1 LRSSRL
7 ECLFYSN
14 RHAPPEGIMQIIGEK
29 INGTLQ
35 EVKVA
40 IRERNASFIRDLS
53 RRQVEAGAAL
63 VDVNAGT
70 LPAEEPDALSW
81 LVKTVQ
87 DEVDVPLC
95 LDSANPQALATAIQ
109 GIKQTPMINSISG
122 EPSRLDG
129 ILPLVAKHGCSVIAL
144 AMDEKGIPKGV
155 DERMIVIRR
164 LMDRTRNSGL
174 EDEKVYIDPLVM
186 TISTNTESG
195 VIALETM
202 RAVRTEF
209 PKAHLCAGLSNIS
222 FGLPARHL
230 VNRVFLTLALSAGL
244 DAAILDPFDRELR
257 GEMLA
262 AELVLGRDRHCLNYT
277 RSYRESRIGHK
288 KK

>member
-1 LRSSRL
+1 
-7 ECLFYSN
+7 
-14 RHAPPEGIMQIIGEK
+14 MQIIGEK
-29 INGTLQ
+29 INGTLEQ
-35 EVKVA
+35 VKKA
-40 IRERNASFIRDLS
+40 IRERNASFIKDLA

-70 LPAEEPDALSW
+70 LPAEEPEALSW

-87 DEVDVPLC
+87 DEVDAPLC
-95 LDSANPQALATAIQ
+95 LDSANPHALAMAIQ
-109 GIKQTPMINSISG
+109 EIKQTPMINSISG
-122 EPSRLDG
+122 ERSRLDG
-129 ILPLVAKHGCSVIAL
+129 ILPLVSKHGCSVIAL
-144 AMDEKGIPKGV
+144 AMDENGIPKGV
-155 DERMIVIRR
+155 NERLSVIRS
-164 LMDRTRNSGL
+164 LIDRTRNAGL
-174 EDEKVYIDPLVM
+174 PDEKVYIDPLVM

-202 RAVRTEF
+202 RAVRAEF

-230 VNRVFLTLALSAGL
+230 VNRVFLTLALAAGL
-244 DAAILDPFDRELR
+244 DAAILDPFDQELR

-277 RSYRESRIGHK
+277 RSYRERRIGHK
-288 KK
+288 AK

>member
-1 LRSSRL
+1 MERL
-7 ECLFYSN
+7 
-14 RHAPPEGIMQIIGEK
+14 IMQIIGEK
-29 INGTLQ
+29 INGTLEQ
-35 EVKVA
+35 VKKA
-40 IRERNASFIRDLS
+40 IRERNASFVQDLA

-70 LPAEEPDALSW
+70 LPSEEPDALSW
-81 LVKTVQ
+81 LVKTAQ

-95 LDSANPQALATAIQ
+95 LDSTNPQALATAIQ

-129 ILPLVAKHGCSVIAL
+129 ILPLVSKHGCSVIAL

-155 DERMIVIRR
+155 DERMTVIRR
-164 LMDRTRNSGL
+164 LMDRTRNEGVP
-174 EDEKVYIDPLVM
+174 DEKVYIDPLVM
-186 TISTNTESG
+186 TLSTNTDSG

-202 RAVRTEF
+202 RAIRSEF
-209 PKAHLCAGLSNIS
+209 SKTHLCAGLSNIS

-230 VNRVFLTLALSAGL
+230 VNRVFLTLALAAGL

-257 GEMLA
+257 GELLA

-277 RSYRESRIGHK
+277 RSYREGRIGHK
-288 KK
+288 RSPE

>member
-1 LRSSRL
+1 
-7 ECLFYSN
+7 
-14 RHAPPEGIMQIIGEK
+14 MQIIGEK

-35 EVKVA
+35 EVKIA
-40 IRERNASFIRDLS
+40 IRERNASFIQDLA

-70 LPAEEPDALSW
+70 RPDEEPDALSW
-81 LVKTVQ
+81 LVRTIQ
-87 DEVDVPLC
+87 EVVEVPLC
-95 LDSANPQALATAIQ
+95 LDSANPNALAIAIQ
-109 GIKQTPMINSISG
+109 ETKQTPMINSISG
-122 EPSRLDG
+122 EPTRLDG
-129 ILPLVAKHGCSVIAL
+129 ILPLVSKHGCSVIAL

-155 DERMIVIRR
+155 DERLTVVRR
-164 LMDRTRNSGL
+164 LMDRTRNAGL
-174 EDEKVYIDPLVM
+174 PDEKLYIDALVM
-186 TISTNTESG
+186 AISTNIESG
-195 VIALETM
+195 KIALETM

-209 PKAHLCAGLSNIS
+209 PKTHLCAGLSNIS

-230 VNRVFLTLALSAGL
+230 VNRVFLTLALAAGL

-277 RSYRESRIGHK
+277 RSYREGRISHK
-288 KK
+288 AK

>member
-1 LRSSRL
+1 
-7 ECLFYSN
+7 
-14 RHAPPEGIMQIIGEK
+14 MQIIGEK

-35 EVKVA
+35 EVKIA
-40 IRERNASFIRDLS
+40 IRERNASFIRDLA
-53 RRQVEAGAAL
+53 RRQMEAGAAL

-129 ILPLVAKHGCSVIAL
+129 ILPLVAKRGCSVIAL

-155 DERMIVIRR
+155 EERMIVIRR

-186 TISTNTESG
+186 TISTNTASG
-195 VIALETM
+195 GIALETM
-202 RAVRTEF
+202 RAVRAEF

-230 VNRVFLTLALSAGL
+230 VNRVFLTLALAAGL

-257 GEMLA
+257 GELLA
-262 AELVLGRDRHCLNYT
+262 TELVLGRDPHCRNYT
-277 RSYRESRIGHK
+277 RSYREGQIGHK
-288 KK
+288 AK

>member
-1 LRSSRL
+1 M
-7 ECLFYSN
+7 
-14 RHAPPEGIMQIIGEK
+14 MQIIGEK

-35 EVKVA
+35 EVKIA
-40 IRERNASFIRDLS
+40 IRERNASFIRDLA

-70 LPAEEPDALSW
+70 LPAEEPEALSW
-81 LVKTVQ
+81 LVRTVQ
-87 DEVDVPLC
+87 DEVDAPLC
-95 LDSANPQALATAIQ
+95 LDSANPQTLAMAIQ
-109 GIKQTPMINSISG
+109 EIKQTPMINSISG
-122 EPSRLDG
+122 ERARLDG
-129 ILPLVAKHGCSVIAL
+129 ILPLVSKHGCSVIAL

-155 DERMIVIRR
+155 DERLTVIRR

-174 EDEKVYIDPLVM
+174 GDEKVYIDPLVM
-186 TISTNTESG
+186 TISTNMESG

-209 PKAHLCAGLSNIS
+209 PKVHLCAGLSNIS

-230 VNRVFLTLALSAGL
+230 VNRVFLTLALAAGL

-277 RSYRESRIGHK
+277 RSYREGRIGHK
-288 KK
+288 AK

>member
-1 LRSSRL
+1 VPSFIL
-7 ECLFYSN
+7 N
-14 RHAPPEGIMQIIGEK
+14 HHIPPEGIMQIIGEK

-35 EVKVA
+35 EVKIA
-40 IRERNASFIRDLS
+40 IRERNASFIRDLA

-70 LPAEEPDALSW
+70 LPAEEPEALSW
-81 LVKTVQ
+81 LVRTVQ
-87 DEVDVPLC
+87 DEVDAPLC

-109 GIKQTPMINSISG
+109 EIKQTPMINSISG
-122 EPSRLDG
+122 ERARLDG
-129 ILPLVAKHGCSVIAL
+129 ILPLVSKQGCSVIAL

-155 DERMIVIRR
+155 DERLTVIRR
-164 LMDRTRNSGL
+164 LIDRTRNSGL
-174 EDEKVYIDPLVM
+174 PDEKVYIDPLVM
-186 TISTNTESG
+186 TLSTNTDSG

-202 RAVRTEF
+202 RAVRAEF
-209 PKAHLCAGLSNIS
+209 PKTHLCAGLSNIS

-230 VNRVFLTLALSAGL
+230 VNRVFLTLALAAGL

-277 RSYRESRIGHK
+277 RSYREGRIGHK
-288 KK
+288 AK

>member
-1 LRSSRL
+1 VPSFIL
-7 ECLFYSN
+7 N
-14 RHAPPEGIMQIIGEK
+14 HHIPPEGIMQIIGEK

-35 EVKVA
+35 EVKRA
-40 IRERNASFIRDLS
+40 IRERNASFIRDLA

-70 LPAEEPDALSW
+70 LPAEEPEALSW

-87 DEVDVPLC
+87 DEVDAPLC

-109 GIKQTPMINSISG
+109 EIKQIPMINSISG
-122 EPSRLDG
+122 EAARLDG
-129 ILPLVAKHGCSVIAL
+129 ILPLVSKHGCSVIAL

-155 DERMIVIRR
+155 DERLTVIRR
-164 LMDRTRNSGL
+164 LIDRTRNSGL
-174 EDEKVYIDPLVM
+174 PDEKVYIDPLVM
-186 TISTNTESG
+186 TLSTNTDSG

-202 RAVRTEF
+202 RAVRAEF
-209 PKAHLCAGLSNIS
+209 PKARLCAGLSNIS

-230 VNRVFLTLALSAGL
+230 VNRVFLTLALAAGL

-277 RSYRESRIGHK
+277 RSYREGRIGHK
-288 KK
+288 AK

>member
-1 LRSSRL
+1 
-7 ECLFYSN
+7 
-14 RHAPPEGIMQIIGEK
+14 MQIIGEK

-35 EVKVA
+35 EVKIA
-40 IRERNASFIRDLS
+40 IRERNASFIKDLA
-53 RRQVEAGAAL
+53 RRQVEAGAAR

-87 DEVDVPLC
+87 DEVDAPLC

-122 EPSRLDG
+122 ERARLDG
-129 ILPLVAKHGCSVIAL
+129 ILPLASKHGCSVIAL

-155 DERMIVIRR
+155 DERMTVIRR

-174 EDEKVYIDPLVM
+174 PDEKVYIDPLVM
-186 TISTNTESG
+186 TISTNTESA

-230 VNRVFLTLALSAGL
+230 VNRVFLTLALAAGL

-257 GEMLA
+257 GELLA

-277 RSYRESRIGHK
+277 RSYREGRIGHK
-288 KK
+288 QGPE

>member
-1 LRSSRL
+1 M
-7 ECLFYSN
+7 E
-14 RHAPPEGIMQIIGEK
+14 IIGEK

-35 EVKVA
+35 EVKLA
-40 IRERNASFIRDLS
+40 IRERNATFIRDLA
-53 RRQVEAGAAL
+53 RRQVEAGVTL

-87 DEVDVPLC
+87 DEVGVPLC
-95 LDSANPQALATAIQ
+95 LDSANPKALAVAIQ
-109 GIKQTPMINSISG
+109 EMKQTPMINSISG

-129 ILPLVAKHGCSVIAL
+129 ILPLVSKHGCSVIAL

-155 DERMIVIRR
+155 DERMTVVRH
-164 LMDRTRNSGL
+164 LMDRTRNAGL
-174 EDEKVYIDPLVM
+174 PDEKVYIDPLVM
-186 TISTNTESG
+186 TLSTNTESG

-202 RAVRTEF
+202 RAVRAEF

-230 VNRVFLTLALSAGL
+230 VNRVFLTLALAAGL

-257 GEMLA
+257 GELLA
-262 AELVLGRDRHCLNYT
+262 AELVLGRDRHCRNYT
-277 RSYRESRIGHK
+277 RSYREGQIGTRRSPG
-288 KK
+288 

>member
-1 LRSSRL
+1 
-7 ECLFYSN
+7 
-14 RHAPPEGIMQIIGEK
+14 MQIIGEK

-35 EVKVA
+35 EVKTA
-40 IRERNASFIRDLS
+40 IRERNASFIRDLA

-70 LPAEEPDALSW
+70 RPDEEPDALSW
-81 LVKTVQ
+81 LAKTVQ
-87 DEVDVPLC
+87 EAVEVPLC
-95 LDSANPQALATAIQ
+95 LDSANPHALAIALQ
-109 GIKQTPMINSISG
+109 EIKQTPMINSISG

-129 ILPLVAKHGCSVIAL
+129 ILPLVSRHGCSVIAL
-144 AMDEKGIPKGV
+144 AMDENGIPKGV
-155 DERMIVIRR
+155 NERLTVVRR
-164 LMDRTRNSGL
+164 LMDRTRDAGL
-174 EDEKVYIDPLVM
+174 PDEKVYIDPLVM
-186 TISTNTESG
+186 AISTNTEAG

-202 RAVRTEF
+202 RAVRAEF
-209 PKAHLCAGLSNIS
+209 PEAHLCAGLSNIS

-230 VNRVFLTLALSAGL
+230 VNRVFLTLALAAGL

-277 RSYRESRIGHK
+277 RSYREGRIGHK
-288 KK
+288 RNPG

>member
-1 LRSSRL
+1 
-7 ECLFYSN
+7 
-14 RHAPPEGIMQIIGEK
+14 MQIIGEK

-35 EVKVA
+35 EVKIA
-40 IRERNASFIRDLS
+40 IRERNASFIRDLAS
-53 RRQVEAGAAL
+53 RQVEAGAAL

-87 DEVDVPLC
+87 DELDVPLC
-95 LDSANPQALATAIQ
+95 LDSANPQALAMALQ
-109 GIKQTPMINSISG
+109 GVKQTPMINSISG

-129 ILPLVAKHGCSVIAL
+129 ILPLVSKYGCSVIAL

-155 DERMIVIRR
+155 NERMTVIQR
-164 LMDRTRNSGL
+164 LLDQTRNSGL
-174 EDEKVYIDPLVM
+174 PDEKVYIDPLVM

-230 VNRVFLTLALSAGL
+230 VNRVFLTLALAAGL

-257 GEMLA
+257 GELLA

-277 RSYRESRIGHK
+277 RSYREGRIGHK
-288 KK
+288 RGPE

>member
-1 LRSSRL
+1 
-7 ECLFYSN
+7 
-14 RHAPPEGIMQIIGEK
+14 MQIIGEK
-29 INGTLQ
+29 INGTLK
-35 EVKVA
+35 EVKAA
-40 IRERNASFIRDLS
+40 IRERNAPVIQDLA
-53 RRQVEAGAAL
+53 RQQVESGADL

-70 LPAEEPDALSW
+70 LPAEEPEALTW

-87 DEVDVPLC
+87 DEVDTPLC
-95 LDSANPQALATAIQ
+95 LDSANPQALAMAIQ
-109 GIKQTPMINSISG
+109 EIKQTPMINSISG
-122 EPSRLDG
+122 ERTRLEG
-129 ILPLVAKHGCSVIAL
+129 ILPVASNHGCSVIAL

-155 DERMIVIRR
+155 DERLAVIRS
-164 LMDRTRNSGL
+164 LISRTRDSGL
-174 EDEKVYIDPLVM
+174 PDEKIYIDPLVM
-186 TISTNTESG
+186 TLSTNTESG

-202 RAVRTEF
+202 RAVRSQF
-209 PKAHLCAGLSNIS
+209 PEAHLCAGLSNIS

-230 VNRVFLTLALSAGL
+230 VNRVFLTLALAAGL

-277 RSYRESRIGHK
+277 RSYREGRIGHK